1 MTILTSGAV
10 ERAILYCGGEYD
22 KCEIYGRLA
31 MRQRQESDPVGESG
45 SMADPGGQR
54 KEGKDPRE
62 KTEAARFPTGTRS
75 TSGET
80 P

>member
-1 MTILTSGAV
+1 MAVLTSGAV

-22 KCEIYGRLA
+22 KCEIYGRLV
-31 MRQRQESDPVGESG
+31 MRQRQESRPVGESG
-45 SMADPGGQR
+45 PIADPGGQR
-54 KEGKDPRE
+54 KEGKDPGE
-62 KTEAARFPTGTRS
+62 KTEAARFPTDTRS